1 MENLLIAK
9 SSKKDLKL
17 LMDIA
22 KKLGIEVRL
31 APQNETK
38 SERLSELKQAVQ
50 ELTLIE
56 KGRLKARPAKE
67 LLNEL

>member
-9 SSKKDLKL
+9 SSKKDLKH

-31 APQNETK
+31 ASQKETK

-56 KGRLKARPAKE
+56 KGQLKARPAKE